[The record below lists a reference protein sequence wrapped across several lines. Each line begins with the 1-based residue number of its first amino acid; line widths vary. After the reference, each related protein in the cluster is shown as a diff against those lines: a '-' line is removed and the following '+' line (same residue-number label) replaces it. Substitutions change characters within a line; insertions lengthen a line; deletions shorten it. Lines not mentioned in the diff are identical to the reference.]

1 MITITPYGAAGE
13 VTGSAY
19 LVETP
24 SSTVLVDFG
33 MFQGDKDDDA
43 RNVIPGR
50 IHRMDVDA
58 MVLTH
63 AHLDHCGRLPLLVR
77 EGYRGPIFCTPA
89 ARDLAEIILLDAA
102 HIMESDFDRRR
113 RRSEQRGR
121 KMSRYDQPL
130 YDKDDVTQTLDL
142 MEETDYGALRRITKD
157 CHVLFHDAGHMLGSA
172 SIELRIEEE
181 DGTERVIVFSGDIG
195 PPNLPYLRDPEPPAK
210 ADVVFL
216 ESTYGDRD
224 HKTLDETVEEF
235 ERILVEAVS
244 SQGKVFI
251 PAFAIGR
258 AQQMMFHIAE
268 LIRKQRIPA
277 VPIYLDSPM
286 AIKAVN
292 VYRMHRELFDAESTA
307 LTENGQMMHDLR
319 SLVLCTS
326 AQESKMINQ
335 AQGPFIVIAGSG
347 MCTAGRIM
355 HHLRNSIDDS
365 RAHFIIAGYQ
375 ARGSLGRHLVDG
387 ATQVSVMGERKLVK
401 ARIHTLGGFS
411 AHAGQ
416 TDLVAWFKHVATNG
430 TPLTFLTHGEQEAR
444 TALKDKLSELLNV
457 NAYMPAYSEHLVI

>member
-19 LVETP
+19 LVETS

-50 IHRMDVDA
+50 IHRMDIDA
-58 MVLTH
+58 VILTH

-102 HIMESDFDRRR
+102 HIMESDFERRR

-121 KMSRYDQPL
+121 KLNRYDQPL
-130 YDKDDVTQTLDL
+130 YDTDDVTETLEL
-142 MEETDYGALRRITKD
+142 VEETDYGTLARVTRD
-157 CHVLFHDAGHMLGSA
+157 CQVIFHDAGHMLGS
-172 SIELRIEEE
+172 SSVELRIEE
-181 DGTERVIVFSGDIG
+181 DGNTERIVVFSGDLG
-195 PPNLPYLRDPEPPAK
+195 PPNFPYLRDPEPPSK
-210 ADVVFL
+210 ADVLIL

-224 HKTLDETVEEF
+224 HKSLDDTLEEF
-235 ERILVEAVS
+235 EKILVEAVEAN
-244 SQGKVFI
+244 GKVFI

-258 AQQMMFHIAE
+258 AQQMMFHLAE

-277 VPIYLDSPM
+277 LPIFLDSPM

-292 VYRMHRELFDAESTA
+292 VYRMHRDLFDAESTK
-307 LTENGQMMHDLR
+307 LSEHGQMDHDLR
-319 SLVLCTS
+319 SLVLCTT
-326 AQESKMINQ
+326 AQDSKQINQ

-355 HHLRNSIDDS
+355 HHLRNNLEDQRS
-365 RAHFIIAGYQ
+365 HFIIAGYQ
-375 ARGSLGRHLVDG
+375 ARGSLGRRLVDG
-387 ATQVSVMGERKLVK
+387 ASEVMIHGERRFVRAK
-401 ARIHTLGGFS
+401 IHTLGGFS

-416 TDLVAWFKHVATNG
+416 TDLVSWFAKVAANG

-444 TALKDKLSELLNV
+444 TALKDKLSEHYNV
-457 NAYMPAYSEHLVI
+457 NAYLPAYSEHLVI

>member
-19 LVETP
+19 LVETD

-50 IHRMDVDA
+50 IHRMDIDA
-58 MVLTH
+58 VVLTH

-102 HIMESDFDRRR
+102 HIMESDFERRR

-121 KMSRYDQPL
+121 KLNRYDQPL
-130 YDKDDVTQTLDL
+130 YDTEDVTQTLEL
-142 MEETDYGALRRITKD
+142 VEETDYHVLTPITKD
-157 CHVLFHDAGHMLGSA
+157 IQVVFHDAGHMLGS
-172 SIELRIEEE
+172 SSVELRIENE
-181 DGTERVIVFSGDIG
+181 DGAQRIVVFSGDIG
-195 PPNLPYLRDPEPPAK
+195 PPNLPYLRDPEPPAR

-224 HKTLDETVEEF
+224 HKSLEETVEEF
-235 ERILVEAVS
+235 EKILIDAVS
-244 SQGKVFI
+244 TAGKVFI

-268 LIRKQRIPA
+268 LIRKQHIPA

-292 VYRMHRELFDAESTA
+292 VYRMHRELFDAESTQ
-307 LTENGQMMHDLR
+307 LTDNGQMMHDLR

-326 AQESKMINQ
+326 AQESKQINA

-355 HHLRNSIDDS
+355 HHLRNSLDDQ

-387 ATQVSVMGERKLVK
+387 AREVSIMGERKMVK
-401 ARIHTLGGFS
+401 ATIHTLGGFS

-416 TDLVAWFKHVATNG
+416 TDLVNWFSHVAQHG
-430 TPLTFLTHGEQEAR
+430 TPLTFLTHGEQDAR
-444 TALKDKLSELLNV
+444 VALKDKLSEMYNV
-457 NAYMPAYSEHLVI
+457 NAYLPAYSEHLVL

>member
-19 LVETP
+19 LVETS

-50 IHRMDVDA
+50 IHRMDIDA
-58 MVLTH
+58 VVLTH
-63 AHLDHCGRLPLLVR
+63 AHLDHCGRLPLLAR

-113 RRSEQRGR
+113 RRSEQRGH
-121 KMSRYDQPL
+121 KLTRYDHPL
-130 YDKDDVTQTLDL
+130 YDTEDVVQTLEL

-157 CHVLFHDAGHMLGSA
+157 CQVLFHDAGHMLGSA
-172 SIELRIEEE
+172 SVELRIEQE
-181 DGTERVIVFSGDIG
+181 DGTEKVIVFSGDIG

-224 HKTLDETVEEF
+224 HKTLSETVDEF
-235 ERILVEAVS
+235 ERILVEAVES
-244 SQGKVFI
+244 KGKVFI

-268 LIRKQRIPA
+268 LIRKKRIPS

-292 VYRMHRELFDAESTA
+292 VYRMHRDLFDVESTQ
-307 LTENGQMMHDLR
+307 LSEHGQMEHDLR
-319 SLVLCTS
+319 SLVLCSS
-326 AQESKMINQ
+326 AQESKLINQ
-335 AQGPFIVIAGSG
+335 AEGPFIVIAGSG

-355 HHLRNSIDDS
+355 HHLRNSLEDS

-375 ARGSLGRHLVDG
+375 ARGSLGRRLVDG
-387 ATQVSVMGERKLVK
+387 ASEVMVHGERRIVRAK
-401 ARIHTLGGFS
+401 IHTLGGFS

-416 TDLVAWFKHVATNG
+416 TDLVAWFKHVATHG

-444 TALKDKLSELLNV
+444 TALKDKLSELTNV
-457 NAYMPAYSEHLVI
+457 NAYLPAYSEHLVL

>member
-19 LVETP
+19 LVETG

-50 IHRMDVDA
+50 IHRMDIDA
-58 MVLTH
+58 VVLTH
-63 AHLDHCGRLPLLVR
+63 AHLDHCGRLPLLIR
-77 EGYRGPIFCTPA
+77 EGYRGPIYCTPA

-102 HIMESDFDRRR
+102 HIMESDFERRR
-113 RRSEQRGR
+113 RRNEQRGR
-121 KMSRYDQPL
+121 KLTRYDQPL
-130 YDKDDVTQTLDL
+130 YDTEDVTQTLEL
-142 MEETDYGALRRITKD
+142 IEETDYGILSRVTKD
-157 CHVLFHDAGHMLGSA
+157 CQVIFHDAGHMLGS
-172 SIELRIEEE
+172 SSVELRIEQE
-181 DGTERVIVFSGDIG
+181 DGTERIIVFSGDLG
-195 PPNLPYLRDPEPPAK
+195 PPNFPYLRDPEPPSK
-210 ADVVFL
+210 ADVLIL

-224 HKTLDETVEEF
+224 HKSLDETLDEF
-235 ERILVEAVS
+235 ERILVEAVEAK
-244 SQGKVFI
+244 GKVFI

-258 AQQMMFHIAE
+258 AQQMMFHLAE

-277 VPIYLDSPM
+277 LPIFLDSPM

-292 VYRMHRELFDAESTA
+292 VYRMHRDLFDSESTK
-307 LTENGQMMHDLR
+307 LSEHGQMDHDLR

-326 AQESKMINQ
+326 AQESKQINE
-335 AQGPFIVIAGSG
+335 ATGPFIVIAGSG

-355 HHLRNSIDDS
+355 HHLRNNLDDQRS
-365 RAHFIIAGYQ
+365 HFIIAGYQ
-375 ARGSLGRHLVDG
+375 ARGSLGRRLVDG
-387 ATQVSVMGERKLVK
+387 ATEVMVHGERKQVR

-416 TDLVAWFKHVATNG
+416 TDLISWFASVAKNG
-430 TPLTFLTHGEQEAR
+430 TPLTFLTHGEQDAR
-444 TALKDKLSELLNV
+444 TALKDKLSELYNV
-457 NAYMPAYSEHLVI
+457 NAYLPAYSEHLVI

>member
-19 LVETP
+19 LVETD

-50 IHRMDVDA
+50 IHRMDIDA
-58 MVLTH
+58 VVLTH

-102 HIMESDFDRRR
+102 HIMESDFERRR

-121 KMSRYDQPL
+121 KLNRYDQPL
-130 YDKDDVTQTLDL
+130 YDTEDVTQTLEL
-142 MEETDYGALRRITKD
+142 VEETDYHVLTPITKD
-157 CHVLFHDAGHMLGSA
+157 IQVVFHDAGHMLGS
-172 SIELRIEEE
+172 SSVELRIENE
-181 DGTERVIVFSGDIG
+181 DGAQRIVVFSGDIG
-195 PPNLPYLRDPEPPAK
+195 PPNLPYLRDPEPPAR

-224 HKTLDETVEEF
+224 HKSLEETVEEF
-235 ERILVEAVS
+235 EKILIDAVS
-244 SQGKVFI
+244 TSGKVFI

-268 LIRKQRIPA
+268 LIRKQHIPA

-292 VYRMHRELFDAESTA
+292 VYRMHRELFDAESTQ
-307 LTENGQMMHDLR
+307 LTDNGQMMHDLR

-326 AQESKMINQ
+326 AQESKQINA

-355 HHLRNSIDDS
+355 HHLRNSLDDQ

-387 ATQVSVMGERKLVK
+387 AREVSIMGERKMVK
-401 ARIHTLGGFS
+401 ATIHTLGGFS

-416 TDLVAWFKHVATNG
+416 TDLVNWFSHVAQHG
-430 TPLTFLTHGEQEAR
+430 TPLTFLTHGEQDAR
-444 TALKDKLSELLNV
+444 VALKDKLSEMYNV
-457 NAYMPAYSEHLVI
+457 NAYLPAYSEHLVL

>member
-19 LVETP
+19 LVETS

-50 IHRMDVDA
+50 IHRMDIDA
-58 MVLTH
+58 VILTH

-102 HIMESDFDRRR
+102 HIMESDFERRR

-121 KMSRYDQPL
+121 KLNRYDQPL
-130 YDKDDVTQTLDL
+130 YDTDDVTETLEL
-142 MEETDYGALRRITKD
+142 VEETDYGTVARVTRD
-157 CHVLFHDAGHMLGSA
+157 CQVIFHDAGHMLGS
-172 SIELRIEEE
+172 SSVELRIEEE
-181 DGTERVIVFSGDIG
+181 GNTERIVVFSGDLG
-195 PPNLPYLRDPEPPAK
+195 PPNFPYLRDPEPPSK
-210 ADVVFL
+210 ADVLIL

-224 HKTLDETVEEF
+224 HKSLDDTLEEF
-235 ERILVEAVS
+235 EKILVEAVEAN
-244 SQGKVFI
+244 GKVFI

-258 AQQMMFHIAE
+258 AQQMMFHLAE

-277 VPIYLDSPM
+277 LPIFLDSPM

-292 VYRMHRELFDAESTA
+292 VYRMHRDLFDAESTK
-307 LTENGQMMHDLR
+307 LNEHGQMDHDLR

-326 AQESKMINQ
+326 AQDSKQINQ

-355 HHLRNSIDDS
+355 HHLRNNLEDQRS
-365 RAHFIIAGYQ
+365 HFIIAGYQ
-375 ARGSLGRHLVDG
+375 ARGSLGRRLVDG
-387 ATQVSVMGERKLVK
+387 AAEVMIHGERRSVK
-401 ARIHTLGGFS
+401 AKIHTLGGFS

-416 TDLVAWFKHVATNG
+416 TDLISWFASVAKNG
-430 TPLTFLTHGEQEAR
+430 TPLTFLTHGEQDAR
-444 TALKDKLSELLNV
+444 TALKDKLSELYNV
-457 NAYMPAYSEHLVI
+457 NAYLPAYSERLVI

>member
-50 IHRMDVDA
+50 IHRMNIDA
-58 MVLTH
+58 VVLTH

-77 EGYRGPIFCTPA
+77 EGYRGAIYATPA

-102 HIMESDFDRRR
+102 HIMEVDFARRR
-113 RRSEQRGR
+113 RRSQERGR
-121 KMSRYDQPL
+121 KLNRYDQPL
-130 YDKDDVTQTLDL
+130 YETEDVVQTLELIEEIDYGISTDVT
-142 MEETDYGALRRITKD
+142 TDCQII
-157 CHVLFHDAGHMLGSA
+157 FHDAGHMLGS
-172 SIELRIEEE
+172 SSVELRITLD
-181 DGTERVIVFSGDIG
+181 DGSQRVVLFSGDVG
-195 PPNLPYLRDPEPPAK
+195 PPNFPYLRDPQPPSK

-224 HKTLDETVEEF
+224 HKSLDDTLDEF
-235 ERILVEAVS
+235 ERILVEAVEAN
-244 SQGKVFI
+244 GKVFI

-258 AQQMMFHIAE
+258 AQQMLFHLAE
-268 LIRKQRIPA
+268 LIRKQRIPSL
-277 VPIYLDSPM
+277 PIFLDSPM

-292 VYRMHRELFDAESTA
+292 VYRMHRDLFDAESTK
-307 LTENGQMMHDLR
+307 LSEHGQMEHDLR

-326 AQESKMINQ
+326 AEESKQINE

-355 HHLRNSIDDS
+355 HHLRNSLDDQRS
-365 RAHFIIAGYQ
+365 HFIIAGYQ
-375 ARGSLGRHLVDG
+375 ARGSLGRRLVDG
-387 ATQVSVMGERKLVK
+387 ATEVVIHGERKLVK

-416 TDLVAWFKHVATNG
+416 TDLIAWFAHVSQG
-430 TPLTFLTHGEQEAR
+430 GSPLTFLTHGEQDAR
-444 TALKDKLSELLNV
+444 TALKDKLSELYNV
-457 NAYMPAYSEHLVI
+457 NAYLPAYSEHLVI

>member
-1 MITITPYGAAGE
+1 MLTITPYGAAGE

-19 LVETP
+19 LIETG
-24 SSTVLVDFG
+24 SSTLLLDFG

-50 IHRMDVDA
+50 IHRMDIDA
-58 MVLTH
+58 VLLTH

-77 EGYRGPIFCTPA
+77 EGYRGPIYCTPA

-102 HIMESDFDRRR
+102 HIMESDFERRR

-121 KMSRYDQPL
+121 KLNRYDQPL
-130 YDKDDVTQTLDL
+130 YDTEDVTQTLEL
-142 MEETDYGALRRITKD
+142 IEETDYKVLTRVTKD
-157 CHVLFHDAGHMLGSA
+157 CQAIFHDAGHMLGSA
-172 SIELRIEEE
+172 SVELHIDQE
-181 DGTERVIVFSGDIG
+181 DGSTRVVVFSGDVG
-195 PPNLPYLRDPEPPAK
+195 PPNFPYLRDPEPPVK

-224 HKTLDETVEEF
+224 HKSLDETVAEF
-235 ERILVEAVS
+235 EKILVEAVES
-244 SQGKVFI
+244 RGKVFI
-251 PAFAIGR
+251 PSFAIGR

-292 VYRMHRELFDAESTA
+292 VYRMHRELFDAESTE
-307 LTENGQMMHDLR
+307 LTTNGQMMHDLR

-335 AQGPFIVIAGSG
+335 AEGPFIVIAGSG

-365 RAHFIIAGYQ
+365 NAHFVIAGYQ

-387 ATQVSVMGERKLVK
+387 ASEVFVMGERKHVR

-416 TDLVAWFKHVATNG
+416 TDLIAWFKHISTNG
-430 TPLTFLTHGEQEAR
+430 TPLTFLTHGEQDAR
-444 TALKDKLSELLNV
+444 TALKDKLSELTNV
-457 NAYMPAYSEHLVI
+457 NAYMPAYSEKLVL